1 MPYFI
6 MAGRTMK
13 NLFKK
18 PSTRL
23 YPVQKRQ
30 CFSAARGH
38 ISIDGQTC
46 IFCGICQKKCPTEA
60 ISVARKEKTW
70 EIERLRCIA
79 CGCCVDACPKDSL
92 SMKDSYSSPVTKA
105 EMDQTRYKIKG
116 VEAEKPDKSE
126 TKES

>member
-13 NLFKK
+13 NLFMK

-23 YPVQKRQ
+23 YPSRKRQ
-30 CFSAARGH
+30 SFSATRGH
-38 ISIDGQTC
+38 IDIDGEKC
-46 IFCGICQKKCPTEA
+46 IFCGICQKKCPTGA

-79 CGCCVDACPKDSL
+79 CGCCVDACPKSCL
-92 SMKDSYSSPVTKA
+92 SMKGLYSLPVTEA
-105 EMDQTRYKIKG
+105 EVAQTRYEING
-116 VEAEKPDKSE
+116 VETEKTVEPEAEKS
-126 TKES
+126 

>member
-13 NLFKK
+13 NLFMR

-23 YPVQKRQ
+23 YPAQKRQ
-30 CFSAARGH
+30 SFSATRGH
-38 ISIDGQTC
+38 IEIDGEKC

-60 ISVARKEKTW
+60 ISVERKEKTW

-79 CGCCVDACPKDSL
+79 CGCCVDACPKNCL
-92 SMKDSYSSPVTKA
+92 AMKGPYSSPVTDA
-105 EMDQTRYKIKG
+105 EMTQTRYKIKG
-116 VEAEKPDKSE
+116 VETEKPVKTE
-126 TKES
+126 AENI

>member
-13 NLFKK
+13 NLFMK

-23 YPVQKRQ
+23 YPLQKRQ
-30 CFSAARGH
+30 SFSATRGH
-38 ISIDGQTC
+38 IEIDGQKC

-92 SMKDSYSSPVTKA
+92 SMKDSYPSPAAGA

-116 VEAEKPDKSE
+116 VETEKTVKPESKKS
-126 TKES
+126 